1 MTLGQLAYFVAVVEH
16 GSFTRAAQAL
26 HVSQPAL
33 SHQIAQ
39 LETEAGAP
47 LLERLPRAVKPT
59 ALGARLL
66 PHARGTVAAAEE
78 AHTAAQQVG
87 NIQAGEL
94 RVGALLSVALGIV
107 PVTIRAWRAA
117 HPEVQ
122 IELLEYASVETLT
135 AAMLEGAADVAIGPP
150 PPRWRGPQ
158 QSIGKETFVVALS
171 PDDPLLASPVIRLES
186 LKDRPWVLYAPEFGL
201 STVVTE
207 ACAAAGFAPRPA
219 ARAHHSTTALELAA
233 AGVGPALVPGNVVG
247 TPFAASTRPLDPPV
261 SRQLVAF
268 TRAEPTAPLKAFIDL
283 LAAHATL

>member
-1 MTLGQLAYFVAVVEH
+1 MTLGQLAYFAAVVEH
-16 GSFTRAAQAL
+16 GSFTRAARAL

-39 LETEAGAP
+39 LEREAGAP

-59 ALGARLL
+59 ALGERLL
-66 PHARGTVAAAEE
+66 PHARGTVAAADQ

-87 NIQAGEL
+87 NLQAGEL
-94 RVGALLSVALGIV
+94 RVGALLSVSLGIV
-107 PVTIRAWRAA
+107 PATVRAWRAA

-135 AAMLEGAADVAIGPP
+135 AAMLAGAADVAIGPP
-150 PPRWRGPQ
+150 PARWGGPQ
-158 QSIGKETFVVALS
+158 RAIGAETFVVALS
-171 PDDPLLASPVIRLES
+171 PDDPLLHAPRVRLQA

-201 STVVTE
+201 SRLVTE

-219 ARAHHSTTALELAA
+219 ARAHHTATALELAA

-247 TPFAASTRPLDPPV
+247 PAFASSTRPLDPPLT
-261 SRQLVAF
+261 RELVAV
-268 TRAEPTAPLKAFIDL
+268 TRAEPTGPVAAFIDL
-283 LAAHATL
+283 LVAHATL

>member
-1 MTLGQLAYFVAVVEH
+1 MTLGQLAYFAAVVEH
-16 GSFTRAAQAL
+16 GSFTRAAEAL

-39 LETEAGAP
+39 LEREAGAP

-59 ALGARLL
+59 ALGERLL

-78 AHTAAQQVG
+78 AHTAAQHVG

-94 RVGALLSVALGIV
+94 RLGALLSVPLGIV
-107 PVTIRAWRAA
+107 PATIRAWRAA
-117 HPEVQ
+117 HPEVE
-122 IELLEYASVETLT
+122 IELLEYASVETLA

-158 QSIGKETFVVALS
+158 QSIGEETFVVALS
-171 PDDPLLASPVIRLES
+171 PDDPLLAAPVVRLQS

-201 STVVTE
+201 STIVTD

-219 ARAHHSTTALELAA
+219 ARAHHTTTALELAA

-261 SRQLVAF
+261 SRELVAF
-268 TRAEPTAPLKAFIDL
+268 TRAEPTAPLKAFIEL